1 MFADKFLCSHA
12 KMRFPRSGGKMMM
25 CRNKLLMLLLLTIL
39 LAACGSDKAGS
50 SAQQSS
56 VAASSSCFSVSHAG
70 SCHQSSLSPGTGLSI
85 VTEWKESIHFTSNV
99 AGCIDCHENDSNH
112 YCSTCHGGSIS
123 GKSSARTKPCY
134 NCHDG
139 ADTMKPLDGKHLS
152 AIPQFLNLTT
162 PLKDLTYSAGYAV
175 LRDTPYE
182 SDCRWCHNP
191 HNNNVTEQH
200 REWSE
205 SGHGEVNAEP
215 YVHYDFKVRGADN
228 VSPRTSAPTD
238 CVRCHT
244 STGYINYLKSDFNDV
259 RAWGAKRKADGSLV
273 GAGNVPISNQK
284 QVIYCNVCHDNGNGS
299 AYGFRMR
306 DVPQVTGYYNYKVAA
321 TIPANPSLIIS
332 SFLFPDVAT
341 SNICLPCHAGRESGR
356 TVQKVFEAI
365 TSAKQY
371 NKLSFIN
378 SHYLTAGGTI
388 FKATGYEF
396 TKQYGRSYNSATD
409 QYKHDQIGRNN
420 ISGTGID
427 GPCVTCHLRPRRHT
441 FLPVVR
447 GDYVATSPLVD
458 KFGAIYKNPL
468 NQSIAAIE
476 SPVCN
481 SVCHIQAPW
490 TPANLENKKDGYRH
504 ALKVFQNIVESSANF
519 TGRIPQY
526 IASNNPYFFNMSS
539 NGTKP
544 QNYSKTST
552 ASANAFKKWGN
563 EGNMGAAFN
572 LNLLFRDYGG
582 FAHNDL
588 YAKRLIFDSIDWLD
602 NGTAFTAGITINNL
616 DPVAWAYINPHPS
629 VSAPYGDYRDRP

>member
-1 MFADKFLCSHA
+1 MNKRAFL
-12 KMRFPRSGGKMMM
+12 P
-25 CRNKLLMLLLLTIL
+25 LLLALFSLL
-39 LAACGSDKAGS
+39 LAGCGSGKSGS
-50 SAQQSS
+50 SGSGNAAAQSE
-56 VAASSSCFSVSHAG
+56 SCLTTG
-70 SCHQSSLSPGTGLSI
+70 CHSGTLSKVTGI
-85 VTEWKESIHFTSNV
+85 KIADEWSASIHYSMNV
-99 AGCIDCHENDSNH
+99 AGCADCHSHAHANSCTN
-112 YCSTCHGGSIS
+112 CHGGGVPPGS
-123 GKSSARTKPCY
+123 KSDTGNSSCFR
-134 NCHDG
+134 CHDG
-139 ADTMKPLDGKHLS
+139 ANTMKPLDGKHLS
-152 AIPQFLNLTT
+152 ATPQFLNLTT

-175 LRDTPYE
+175 LHGTPYE

-191 HNNNVTEQH
+191 HNNNVTELH

-215 YVHYDFKVRGADN
+215 YVHYDFKVRGTDN
-228 VSPRTSAPTD
+228 ASPQTSAPSD

-244 STGYINYLKSDFNDV
+244 TTGYINYLNSDFNDV
-259 RAWGAKRKADGSLV
+259 RPWGAARKADGTLIV
-273 GAGNVPISNQK
+273 KNNATVPISNQK

-306 DVPQVTGYYNYKVAA
+306 AVPQVTGYYNYNIAA
-321 TIPANPSLIIS
+321 TIPASPRLIIN
-332 SFLFPDVAT
+332 SFKFPDVAT
-341 SNICLPCHAGRESGR
+341 SNICLPCHAGREAGS
-356 TVQKVFEAI
+356 TVQKVFEAV
-365 TSAKQY
+365 TSAKQH

-378 SHYLTAGGTI
+378 SHYLTAGGTV

-396 TKQYGRSYNSATD
+396 IKQYGRSYNSATD

-420 ISGTGID
+420 TSGTGND

-441 FLPVVR
+441 FMPVQR

-458 KFGAIYKNPL
+458 QFGEIYKNPL
-468 NQSIAAIE
+468 NQSIAALE

-481 SVCHIQAPW
+481 SVCHIKSPW
-490 TPANLENKKDGYRH
+490 TPANLEVTKDGYRH
-504 ALKVFQNIVESSANF
+504 ALKVFQNIVESSTNF
-519 TGRIPQY
+519 SGRIPQY
-526 IASNNPYFFNMSS
+526 IATNNPYFFNMSS

-552 ASANAFKKWGN
+552 ARANEFKKWGN

-572 LNLLFRDYGG
+572 LNLLFRDYGS

-602 NGTAFTAGITINNL
+602 SGAAFTAGVTINNL

-629 VSAPYGDYRDRP
+629 VSSPYGDYRDRP